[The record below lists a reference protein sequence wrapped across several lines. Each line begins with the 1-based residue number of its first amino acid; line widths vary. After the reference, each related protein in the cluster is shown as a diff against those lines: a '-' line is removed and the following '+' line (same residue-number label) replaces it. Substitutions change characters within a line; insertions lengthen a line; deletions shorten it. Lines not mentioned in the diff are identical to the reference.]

1 MVLLVRGVV
10 QDEPPPDTRTL
21 YLNHPVLRDSAS
33 QLLTISTKVVGP
45 IGLLYVCQ
53 REMAVTVPHDKN
65 VSIIGSDDVT
75 TCIILVIRHTGS
87 GAVGFAHLDGS
98 CTEECVVNMVH
109 RIQELSMGFPDG
121 RLEMSLIG
129 GFTHV
134 LRYSEQV
141 FYSLMVAVH
150 KHQSEIE
157 LVLACV
163 GELNTIM
170 RNNVHWP
177 LLYGAGV
184 MVKSGEVFPANF
196 PDKGPEQPLRLAR
209 LFTGLQPVLD
219 VYDCSLGLLR
229 IGPFNYEPMR
239 SVDLW
244 LQQSDEFILQALST
258 TPDVEPP
265 HTVMAIRASL
275 KYVQD
280 HPFPAVTV
288 FRDNRPLYY
297 RRDEHS
303 GTWTPFRY

>member
-75 TCIILVIRHTGS
+75 TCIILVLRHTGS

-265 HTVMAIRASL
+265 HTVMAVRI
-275 KYVQD
+275 
-280 HPFPAVTV
+280 
-288 FRDNRPLYY
+288 
-297 RRDEHS
+297 E
-303 GTWTPFRY
+303 

>member
-1 MVLLVRGVV
+1 
-10 QDEPPPDTRTL
+10 
-21 YLNHPVLRDSAS
+21 
-33 QLLTISTKVVGP
+33 
-45 IGLLYVCQ
+45 
-53 REMAVTVPHDKN
+53 MAVTVPHDKN

-75 TCIILVIRHTGS
+75 TCIILVLRHTGS

-134 LRYSEQV
+134 LRYGEQV

-150 KHQSEIE
+150 KHQTEIE